1 MCHHTVS
8 SGQRMTIVDNCSQAS
23 CPVRRLLELKQEY
36 THALT
41 QRDSFISQNNE
52 KFSVAKFLKDL
63 AEKIEVEDSD
73 VWEAFRKPQNDD
85 RASSYADTRLKT
97 DLERIENTINR
108 NKERVNEKANELI
121 RYFNRRNVQQ
131 HLNRYHN
138 QSQNNS
144 ASLEEIVNIV
154 LEDLGKS
161 DKGLEYL
168 ATLWTED
175 TVSGLEGIQSV
186 FGFIEQA
193 RTLSDELS
201 KFLKHI
207 SPALIDE
214 VVRTISS
221 HNFRNVNAVINNSQ
235 IQSKLRFLSQKT
247 GVNFQALNTFLT
259 ENAQMTSRKF
269 NHLVANSE
277 DLNLLRQRLIRADID
292 LERVELD
299 DELEKFDGIGNV
311 LKVLSFA
318 IATFKIVSDFKSAS
332 DKDKI
337 AFVST
342 VLNFGKDVGEFFVRG
357 ESRLNMV
364 VGLYGSLLGVVVG
377 LMDSVENFQGR
388 DPLLGV
394 LNLIGTAAAYVGIF
408 SGLIVGS
415 AEVMGLSSAA
425 VATAMVVSSACIII
439 GIIIVILIYIFTDPP
454 FIAFIEDTYYGVD
467 HIININ
473 QTIDKFF
480 ELSVFEMTLRL
491 EGDAPDKR
499 LVIESRALDDAYPL
513 YLKLNKNSQSMGT
526 VLIDPTSDSYHG
538 KAGIQKYVF
547 WDYDRRRTRQLTINR
562 FWELW
567 DDEESGIN
575 VRAQEAHY
583 SLYARLDPDRDGN
596 MEIKASMD
604 PINFPSIQP
613 MVRELTIDNNY
624 RVVRGQ
630 GYLKFRTGGRVNITI
645 KTSEAIG
652 YTCQILW
659 SENAGGNWSRQNNTI
674 NQNTSHYNFHISS
687 PPQNDTY
694 TLNIVAKLFNNVDS
708 EPVHTY
714 RTNEIEVGTEN
725 YLRSQGIT

>member
-1 MCHHTVS
+1 MCHHTAT
-8 SGQRMTIVDNCSQAS
+8 SGQRITIVDNCSQAS
-23 CPVRRLLELKQEY
+23 CPVRRLLELKQAY
-36 THALT
+36 TQAVA

-63 AEKIEVEDSD
+63 AEKIEAEDSD
-73 VWEAFRKPQNDD
+73 VWEAFRKPHNDD
-85 RASSYADTRLKT
+85 RASSYADTRLKS
-97 DLERIENTINR
+97 DLERIENTINQ
-108 NKERVNEKANELI
+108 NKDRVNEKADELI
-121 RYFNRRNVQQ
+121 KYFNRRNVQQ

-138 QSQNNS
+138 QSQNIS
-144 ASLEEIVNIV
+144 ASLEEIANIV

-175 TVSGLEGIQSV
+175 TVSGLEGIESV

-221 HNFRNVNAVINNSQ
+221 HNFRNVNSVINNSQ

-247 GVNFQALNTFLT
+247 GINLQALNTFLT
-259 ENAQMTSRKF
+259 ENAEMTARKF

-277 DLNLLRQRLIRADID
+277 DLDLLRRRLISADID

-299 DELEKFDGIGNV
+299 GELEKFDGIGNV
-311 LKVLSFA
+311 LKVLSFS

-357 ESRLNMV
+357 ESRMNMV

-377 LMDSVENFQGR
+377 LMDAVENFQGR

-408 SGLIVGS
+408 SGLIVGT
-415 AEVMGLSSAA
+415 AEVMGVSAA
-425 VATAMVVSSACIII
+425 AAATAAVVSSACVII

-480 ELSVFEMTLRL
+480 ELSIFELSLRL
-491 EGDAPDKR
+491 EGNNPDKR

-513 YLKLNKNSQSMGT
+513 YLKLNKNGSSMGT
-526 VLIDPTSDSYHG
+526 ILIDPTKDNYHG
-538 KAGIQKYVF
+538 KANIQKYAF
-547 WDYDRRRTRQLTINR
+547 WNYDRRRTRQLTINR

-567 DDEESGIN
+567 DNEENGIN
-575 VRAQEAHY
+575 VRAQNAHY
-583 SLYARLDPDRDGN
+583 ALYARLDPDRDGD
-596 MEIKASMD
+596 MEINANLD
-604 PINFPSIQP
+604 PVNFPPIQA
-613 MVRELTIDNNY
+613 MIRELTIDENY
-624 RVVRGQ
+624 TVHIRQ
-630 GYLKFRTGGRVNITI
+630 GYLKYPSDGQIRITLRS
-645 KTSEAIG
+645 TEAIG
-652 YTCQILW
+652 HTCQILW
-659 SENAGGNWSRQNNTI
+659 SQDSGDSWSQQNNRI
-674 NQNTSHYNFHISS
+674 SSNTSSYSFGISR
-687 PPQNDTY
+687 PPNDATY
-694 TLNIVAKLFNNVDS
+694 TLNIVAKLFNNIDRD
-708 EPVHTY
+708 PVHTY
-714 RTNEIEVGTEN
+714 NVNDIEVGTES
-725 YLRSQGIT
+725 YLRSEGIN